1 VVSVKT
7 NVERKDRPHL
17 PSADRIKFLRRLRVL
32 SKHKFSRFFEGR
44 RRYHIVLLSLINIII
59 LFSAFVFYKYT
70 NILRGHER
78 IYIFG
83 VIMGV
88 ITLTMLIWTILWRI
102 VDYAQREVEWKERE
116 DAYKKQL
123 FYIKNMEE
131 AMHSI
136 RAQRHD
142 FKNHIS
148 CIYGL
153 LMLEKN
159 KEALE
164 YTKRFTNQIVQ
175 YDGLLDT
182 GNSIVTSLL
191 NMKLMKANSENIPF
205 EISVDLPDHIKLDM
219 LDISIVLGNLLDNAI
234 EACTPVNENDRFKV
248 NIGNFQDHFTT
259 KNESMEEHGYGL
271 YNIQQIVN
279 KYHGRLKIED
289 NEDTFHVNRA
299 IPLTDA

>member
-1 VVSVKT
+1 MKLGGYY
-7 NVERKDRPHL
+7 NE
-17 PSADRIKFLRRLRVL
+17 
-32 SKHKFSRFFEGR
+32 
-44 RRYHIVLLSLINIII
+44 
-59 LFSAFVFYKYT
+59 LFHGT
-70 NILRGHER
+70 TLGHER
-78 IYIFG
+78 VYIFG
-83 VIMGV
+83 IIIGV
-88 ITLTMLIWTILWRI
+88 ITITILISTILWRI
-102 VDYAQREVEWKERE
+102 VGYAQNEVEWKERE

-123 FYIKNMEE
+123 FYMKNMEE
-131 AMHSI
+131 AIDSI

-164 YTKRFTNQIVQ
+164 YTKKFTNQIVQ

-219 LDISIVLGNLLDNAI
+219 LDVSIVLGNLLDNAI
-234 EACTPVNENDRFKV
+234 EACTPVNENDRFIDLRIYEKEFYLIIKVVNSKSDKIKV
-248 NIGNFQDHFTT
+248 NIGNFQDRFTT
-259 KNESMEEHGYGL
+259 KKENMEEHGYGL
-271 YNIQQIVN
+271 YNVQQIIN
-279 KYHGRLKIED
+279 RYHGRLKIED
-289 NEDTFHVNRA
+289 NADTFHVNIA